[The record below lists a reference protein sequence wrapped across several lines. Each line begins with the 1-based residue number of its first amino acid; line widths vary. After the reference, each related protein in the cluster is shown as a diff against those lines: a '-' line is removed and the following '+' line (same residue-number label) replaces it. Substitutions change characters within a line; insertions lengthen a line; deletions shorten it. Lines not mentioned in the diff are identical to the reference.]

1 MLSEF
6 PINVTDLVILALLL
20 ISGLL
25 ALSRGFVKEVL
36 SIAGWVM
43 AAFAALTWFP
53 MIQVFIQRYVDQA
66 LIAGGAAFVIIFV
79 VVLTLA
85 SFLSSAISRRVQG
98 SEIGILDRSL
108 GFLFG
113 LARGVFVIALA
124 YLVLV
129 QFIAP
134 VDQPDWLRQA
144 RAMPAVEYSATM
156 LARLAPEDI
165 SEGLAGL
172 TELGGEAGRA
182 GRESLDAIVG
192 GATDSAIKAGQ
203 TAQQLKSFT
212 TGADKHT
219 DKPTDNAG
227 ENGYT
232 QGSRADMNRL
242 IQNRTDN

>member
-36 SIAGWVM
+36 SIAGWVV
-43 AAFAALTWFP
+43 AALAALTWFP
-53 MIQVFIQRYVDQA
+53 LLQPIIEGYVEQA
-66 LIAGGAAFVIIFV
+66 LIAGGIAFVVIFV
-79 VVLTLA
+79 AVLTLA
-85 SFLSSAISRRVQG
+85 SLLSSAISRRVQG

-129 QFIAP
+129 QFVA
-134 VDQPDWLRQA
+134 VEEQPDWLRQA
-144 RAMPAVEYSATM
+144 RAMPAIEYSAAT
-156 LARLAPEDI
+156 LARLAPDDI
-165 SEGLAGL
+165 GEGLAEIGQL
-172 TELGGEAGRA
+172 GRA
-182 GRESLDAIVG
+182 GGKKLDA
-192 GATDSAIKAGQ
+192 TLDSAIKAGQ
-203 TAQQLKSFT
+203 AAKKLKAMTA
-212 TGADKHT
+212 GT
-219 DKPTDNAG
+219 DKRG
-227 ENGYT
+227 ESGYT
-232 QGSRADMNRL
+232 QGSRQDMNRL

>member
-1 MLSEF
+1 MLSDF
-6 PINVTDLVILALLL
+6 PINLADLAVLALLL

-43 AAFAALTWFP
+43 AAFAAMTWYP
-53 MIQVFIQRYVDQA
+53 LPQPFIQRYVDQP
-66 LIAGGAAFVIIFV
+66 LIAGGAAAAIIFV

-85 SFLSSAISRRVQG
+85 SLLSSAISRRVRG

-113 LARGVFVIALA
+113 LTRGVFVVALA

-129 QFIAP
+129 QFLPAAE
-134 VDQPDWLRQA
+134 QPDWLRQA
-144 RAMPAVEYSATM
+144 RAMPAVEYSAGV

-165 SEGLAGL
+165 RDGLAGIG
-172 TELGGEAGRA
+172 ERGQGGADGLDATLNEVIKAGRA
-182 GRESLDAIVG
+182 A
-192 GATDSAIKAGQ
+192 A
-203 TAQQLKSFT
+203 QLKAIIP
-212 TGADKHT
+212 GPDKR
-219 DKPTDNAG
+219 G
-227 ENGYT
+227 ESGYT
-232 QGSRADMNRL
+232 SGSREDMNRL

>member
-6 PINVTDLVILALLL
+6 PINMADLAILALLL

-36 SIAGWVM
+36 SIAGWLV
-43 AAFAALTWFP
+43 AAFAAMTWFP
-53 MIQVFIQRYVDQA
+53 LLQPIIQRYVDQP
-66 LIAGGAAFVIIFV
+66 LIAGGAASAIIFV

-85 SFLSSAISRRVQG
+85 SLLSSAISRRVRG

-129 QFIAP
+129 QFLPASE
-134 VDQPDWLRQA
+134 QPEWLRDA
-144 RAMPAVEYSATM
+144 RAMPAVEYSAGVV
-156 LARLAPEDI
+156 ARLAPEDI
-165 SEGLAGL
+165 REGLEGIGDLGRDGAGN
-172 TELGGEAGRA
+172 
-182 GRESLDAIVG
+182 LDTTLDKV
-192 GATDSAIKAGQ
+192 IKAGRS
-203 TAQQLKSFT
+203 AEQLKALIP
-212 TGADKHT
+212 GT
-219 DKPTDNAG
+219 DKRG
-227 ENGYT
+227 ESGYT
-232 QGSRADMNRL
+232 SGSREDMNRL